1 MQTRNWLIFALIAL
15 LAVALEACRGA
26 SQDPLEGT
34 SWQLVAYGQASVIPG
49 TSVTLSFQDGQ
60 AGGSAGC
67 NSYGGAYQVAG
78 DKITFDSLVS
88 TLMACTEPPGVMEQE
103 TAFLQFLQAGER
115 FQLQDGRL
123 LIFTADGEALTFE
136 TQD

>member
-1 MQTRNWLIFALIAL
+1 MRARNWLLFTLIAL
-15 LAVALEACRGA
+15 LAVVLGACRSA
-26 SQDPLEGT
+26 AQDPLQGT
-34 SWQLVAYGQASVIPG
+34 SWRLVAYGQTSLIPD
-49 TSVTLSFQDGQ
+49 TSITLAFQDGQ

-78 DKITFDSLVS
+78 DNIAFDSLVS

-103 TAFLQFLQAGER
+103 AAFLQFLQAGER

-123 LIFTADGEALTFE
+123 LIFRADGEALTFE
-136 TQD
+136 PQD